1 MAGRMSAA
9 PEPVDVAPPF
19 ERRVELVASP
29 GVVVAEV
36 EDCQHHFA
44 VSIHHDGTR
53 VTGFDLDAIRA
64 PWSPC
69 SSAVVRL
76 GELVGVPVGVRPV
89 AGRAD
94 LHCTHQLDLAL
105 VGVRFAGLG
114 IARRRYAMSVV
125 DYMRPQST
133 ATLVRDDGYELTW
146 TVRAGTVTGPAAHAG
161 HALGA
166 GFTTWA
172 VSLPADE
179 AEAALLLRRA
189 AWMAPA
195 RLIQL
200 DDFPTMRS
208 TGMREGVCWAAQPER
223 IDVATRVRG
232 SSRLA

>member
-9 PEPVDVAPPF
+9 PEPVDDAPPF

-53 VTGFDLDAIRA
+53 V
-64 PWSPC
+64 
-69 SSAVVRL
+69 
-76 GELVGVPVGVRPV
+76 
-89 AGRAD
+89 
-94 LHCTHQLDLAL
+94 
-105 VGVRFAGLG
+105 
-114 IARRRYAMSVV
+114 
-125 DYMRPQST
+125 
-133 ATLVRDDGYELTW
+133 
-146 TVRAGTVTGPAAHAG
+146 
-161 HALGA
+161 
-166 GFTTWA
+166 
-172 VSLPADE
+172 
-179 AEAALLLRRA
+179 
-189 AWMAPA
+189 
-195 RLIQL
+195 QL